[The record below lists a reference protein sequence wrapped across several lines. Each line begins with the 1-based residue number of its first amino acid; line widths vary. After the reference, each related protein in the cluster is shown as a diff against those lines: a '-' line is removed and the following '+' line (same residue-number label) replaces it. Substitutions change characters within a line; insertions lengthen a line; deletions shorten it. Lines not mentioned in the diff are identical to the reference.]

1 MNTLYFVRHAKPDF
15 SIHDDLTRPLTQEG
29 MEASKNLTR
38 FFLDKNI
45 TKFYSSPYKRSID
58 TILDLSEH
66 LGLEIIPV
74 EDFRERK
81 ISNGWIED
89 FNTFSKIQWEDF
101 EYKLEEGECL
111 REVQA
116 RNISALHKILNE
128 NDGENIV
135 IGTHG
140 TALSAILNY
149 YDKTF
154 DYSKFEMIKDKMP
167 WVVCLKF
174 EGMELLEIELDMY
187 TNI

>member
-29 MEASKNLTR
+29 MEASENLTR

-45 TKFYSSPYKRSID
+45 TKLYSSPYKRSID

-81 ISNGWIED
+81 ISSGWIED
-89 FNTFSKIQWEDF
+89 FNTFSKMQWENF
-101 EYKLEEGECL
+101 EYKLEDGESL

-116 RNISALHKILNE
+116 RNIFI
-128 NDGENIV
+128 
-135 IGTHG
+135 
-140 TALSAILNY
+140 
-149 YDKTF
+149 
-154 DYSKFEMIKDKMP
+154 
-167 WVVCLKF
+167 
-174 EGMELLEIELDMY
+174 
-187 TNI
+187 

>member
-1 MNTLYFVRHAKPDF
+1 MNNLYFARHAKPDF
-15 SIHDDLTRPLTQEG
+15 SIHDDLARPLTQEG
-29 MEASKNLTR
+29 IEASKKLTK

-45 TKFYSSPYKRSID
+45 TKLYSSPYKRSID
-58 TILDLSEH
+58 TILDLSKC
-66 LGLEIIPV
+66 LGLDIILI

-81 ISNGWIED
+81 ISTGWIED
-89 FNTFSKIQWEDF
+89 FTTFSKRQWEDF

-111 REVQA
+111 REVQE
-116 RNISALHKILNE
+116 RNISALHKVLDE
-128 NDGENIV
+128 NTGENIV

-140 TALSAILNY
+140 TALSAIINY

-174 EGMELLEIELDMY
+174 EGIELLEVELDIY
-187 TNI
+187 TAI